1 MYRICDEEC
10 EASSFIICRFII
22 SSCQSL
28 CSHFWAQGPISV
40 EKGCSITS
48 RIVWASTLCQ
58 RQLGA
63 MDDLSCEVA
72 NFLIGLEDLVRKLR
86 GVATAGE
93 FMKSLEAAKH
103 LVAALQADFSW
114 PASDFLARWFSVCSR
129 CYYL

>member
-1 MYRICDEEC
+1 
-10 EASSFIICRFII
+10 
-22 SSCQSL
+22 
-28 CSHFWAQGPISV
+28 
-40 EKGCSITS
+40 
-48 RIVWASTLCQ
+48 
-58 RQLGA
+58 

-72 NFLIGLEDLVRKLR
+72 NFLIGLEDLVGKLR
-86 GVATAGE
+86 GVSKAGQ